1 MAQIAEALKRISS
14 SSSIRFLWVVKPNE
28 ESKLPSKFREK
39 TEGSGIVVSW
49 CPQLE
54 VLAHPAVGCFVSH
67 CGWNSTIEAISFG
80 VPVVAMPQFLDQTIN
95 AHFLEQVWE
104 VGVIPREDE
113 NGLIVSDEINRCI
126 AEVMQG
132 NRGREIRKKAARF
145 MALAMEAISE
155 GGSSHKCIRDF
166 FSELG
171 CA

>member
-80 VPVVAMPQFLDQTIN
+80 VPVVAMPQFLDQTTN

-113 NGLIVSDEINRCI
+113 NGSIVSDEINRCI

-155 GGSSHKCIRDF
+155 GGSSHKCILDF